1 MGLTFGN
8 YVLQPFFPN
17 CDVNSASVRLLAAA
31 AICESRRR
39 DPMG

>member
-17 CDVNSASVRLLAAA
+17 CDVNSTAVRLLAAA
-31 AICESRRR
+31 AICESI
-39 DPMG
+39 GETAG